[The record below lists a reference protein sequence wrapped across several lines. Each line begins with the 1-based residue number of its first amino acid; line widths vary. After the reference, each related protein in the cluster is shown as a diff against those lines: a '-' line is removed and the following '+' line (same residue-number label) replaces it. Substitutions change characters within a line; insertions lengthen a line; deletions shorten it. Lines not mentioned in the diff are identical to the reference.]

1 MEIYDRLESVKVSG
15 WKSIREM
22 EEPLKLNSVNVMIG
36 ANGAGKS
43 NLLSF
48 FHLLNSL
55 VGEQLADFVRRKVGG
70 ANSALHYGAK
80 RTPEMSAE
88 LVFTT
93 SRGENSYSFELGSTV
108 ANELVFT
115 KERLRVSAVLNEGLP
130 YEKSLGGGYET
141 RLREEKERGN
151 KTAEVVYGLLA
162 RCRRYHFHD
171 TSTEANI
178 SLPCEVTYNYFLAP
192 DAGNLAAMLYFY
204 KNHRPL
210 AYRRIVSVLRKVVPL
225 FDDFDLQPTP
235 ENERQIRLQWRQKES
250 DYPFASYQT
259 SDGSLRMMA
268 LATLFLQ
275 PEENLPL
282 LIVLDEPELGLHP
295 YAVEILAELIQSVSY
310 RTQTIVAT
318 QSPFLINYFQPE
330 DVIVVDTV
338 DGASQFRR
346 LDSVLLADWLED
358 YSLGEIWEK
367 NVIGGTIFP

>member
-1 MEIYDRLESVKVSG
+1 METYDRIESVKVSG
-15 WKSIREM
+15 WKSICEM
-22 EEPLKLNSVNVMIG
+22 EDPLKLRGINVMIG

-48 FHLLNSL
+48 FHLLNEL
-55 VGEQLADFVRRKVGG
+55 VGERLGEFIRRRVGG
-70 ANSALHYGAK
+70 ANSALHYGVK
-80 RTPEMSAE
+80 KTTEMSAE

-93 SRGENSYSFELGSTV
+93 SKGENSYSFELGSTV

-115 KERLRVSAVLNEGLP
+115 EERLRFSALHHEELP

-141 RLREEKERGN
+141 RLREEKEKKN
-151 KTAEVVYGLLA
+151 KAAEVVYGLLA

-171 TSTEANI
+171 TSPEASI
-178 SLPCEVTYNYFLAP
+178 SLPCEVAHNHFLYR

-204 KNHRPL
+204 KNHRPN

-225 FDDFDLQPTP
+225 FDDFDIQPTP
-235 ENERQIRLQWRQKES
+235 ENERQLRLQWRQKES
-250 DYPFASYQT
+250 DYPFAPYQT

-295 YAVEILAELIQSVSY
+295 YAIEILAGLIRSVSY
-310 RTQTIVAT
+310 RTQTLIAT
-318 QSPFLINYFQPE
+318 QSSSFVSQFAPE
-330 DVIVVDTV
+330 DVIVVDNVEGT
-338 DGASQFRR
+338 SQFRR
-346 LDSVLLADWLED
+346 LPQGELVNWLED
-358 YSLGEIWEK
+358 YSLGEIWEM
-367 NVIGGTIFP
+367 NVIGGGTLK